1 MFPPS
6 SPQVQAAYFKA
17 RIAATNESFFGRRTG
32 GGALPRYWEGAMRDR
47 RGASR
52 SSHSSLSLSFF
63 FSPSHLFVCVLPARF
78 HKLIYQRGIQ

>member
-52 SSHSSLSLSFF
+52 APTPLSPFLFSSPLPTFLS
-63 FSPSHLFVCVLPARF
+63 VCSRL
-78 HKLIYQRGIQ
+78 GSTN